1 MSEGPREVEG
11 ALLVCADDQEAVG
24 RKVMALQGVD
34 RFELRPRP
42 AQRIRDVYLDTGDGA
57 LAAARVAFR
66 VRELDGEPLLTLK
79 ADPVRSGLAA
89 ERLELEAPWS
99 AGALGAALEEL
110 RRHGIE
116 LPDPPPPEG
125 SGEPRRGAPVGREGS
140 GEPRGGAPVGRVLG
154 AGAPLA
160 DLGALGLRPTQTRET
175 TRTPRD
181 VHERGRAAGP
191 VAELTLDDVG
201 YQLPA
206 GTARLLE
213 VEVEAKGPGGLEEV
227 QALLEALAETFAG
240 ELKPWPYG
248 KLVTGRAVERLLAA
262 GRLEGQLDE
271 RQRIRPAAHDLLAE
285 FLEQNGP

>member
-1 MSEGPREVEG
+1 MSEEAREVEG
-11 ALLVCADDQEAVG
+11 VLLVCADDQEAAG
-24 RKVMALQGVD
+24 RKVAGLAAVD

-57 LAAARVAFR
+57 LAAAKVAFR
-66 VRELDGEPLLTLK
+66 VRELDGQPLLTLK

-99 AGALGAALEEL
+99 AGALGTALEEL
-110 RRHGIE
+110 RRRGIE
-116 LPDPPPPEG
+116 LPDPPE
-125 SGEPRRGAPVGREGS
+125 
-140 GEPRGGAPVGRVLG
+140 G
-154 AGAPLA
+154 AGTGEPLA
-160 DLGALGLRPTQTRET
+160 DLGGLGLRPTQTRET

-181 VHERGRAAGP
+181 VLDKGQAGGR

-213 VEVEAKGPGGLEEV
+213 VEVEAKGPGGLETV
-227 QALLEALAETFAG
+227 QALLEALAE
-240 ELKPWPYG
+240 
-248 KLVTGRAVERLLAA
+248 
-262 GRLEGQLDE
+262 GRLEGLLDD

-285 FLEQNGP
+285 FLAENSP